1 MLTKKKEKKDVSP
14 FFQKKNICVYNY
26 KINRMLEI
34 VKKLFLIGI
43 LFLIVDFAYL
53 QIVSAS
59 YAVMIKDIQNTEMIV
74 RFLPVILCYTV
85 MVGALYYFIIRK
97 QESLLSAFVLGFAIY
112 AVFNTTN
119 LALLTKWRWKNSI
132 LDSVWG
138 GILFAIVTKLCYL
151 IYAKK

>member
-1 MLTKKKEKKDVSP
+1 
-14 FFQKKNICVYNY
+14 
-26 KINRMLEI
+26 MLEI

-53 QIVSAS
+53 QMVTAS
-59 YAVMIKDIQNTEMIV
+59 YEVMIKDIQNTEMIV

-119 LALLTKWRWKNSI
+119 LALLTKWRWENSV

-138 GILFAIVTKLCYL
+138 GILFVIVTKLCYL